1 MEAASNAGEN
11 EGIAPASKQQGL
23 EKDSKANG
31 ETRRLIFFFFFFLGR
46 CLEEKRGAAVLLAIN
61 LALT

>member
-31 ETRRLIFFFFFFLGR
+31 ETRRLIFFFFFLGR

>member
-31 ETRRLIFFFFFFLGR
+31 ETRRLIFFFFFFFGPVFR
-46 CLEEKRGAAVLLAIN
+46 GEKGSCGAFGY
-61 LALT
+61 